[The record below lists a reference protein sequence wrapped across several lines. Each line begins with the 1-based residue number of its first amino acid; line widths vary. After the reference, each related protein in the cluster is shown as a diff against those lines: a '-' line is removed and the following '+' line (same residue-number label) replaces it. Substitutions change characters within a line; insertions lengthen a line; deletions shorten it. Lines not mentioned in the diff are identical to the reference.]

1 MHPAAPPPQTSP
13 ARQLPDPLPPLR
25 QELTLH
31 EGPLA
36 ENGAPSWMLQ
46 DPVRNLYFRVEWL
59 VFEIL
64 ARWHLGSASAIA
76 QAVNDE
82 TTLTAT
88 ADDADTV
95 FRFLQ
100 ENELLELNGQA
111 STAWCAE
118 KVKQRQSGPWKWLLH
133 HYLFFRLPL
142 VRPDKWL
149 ERSLSWVAP
158 FYTRQFFVA
167 TLVALVVGVVEI
179 ARQWERFVATLVD
192 SFSLQGALGVA
203 LALTVAKT
211 LHELGHAF
219 TAKRMGCR
227 VPVMGVAFLVLWP
240 LAYTDVN
247 DAWKLKRR
255 QQRLAVGAAGIG
267 VELAL
272 AAWATLAWAFLPDG
286 VLRGM
291 AFLLA
296 TTTWIATLA
305 VNSSPFLRFDGY
317 FLLSDALGMPNLHSR
332 AFALA
337 RWRLREMLFGLEE
350 PPPEYIAPA
359 RRRGLILF
367 AWATWIYRLVVFLG
381 IAVLVYHMFAKVLG
395 LALAVIEVMWFILLP
410 VWSEIKVL
418 QQKWP
423 QIKATRRSRRTA
435 IVAAIALIMTAI
447 PWSFQ
452 IQAQGIMKSAQVF
465 PLIAPAAGELI
476 HPPPPTG
483 TLLRSGDMLMQLNS
497 PDLESRVAIS
507 RARNSAAAWAA
518 QAAAL
523 DPELQPRLLVLR
535 RQNEAAATTLEA
547 DLREVERLAPSAPF
561 DGVLLDV
568 PPDIGTRTWVARH
581 EKLGVLI
588 DPTQRRVEAYL
599 DERSVNRVE
608 IGDYARFLPETP
620 GEKSY
625 WLKVEHIDRDATRI
639 LPDGMLA
646 SSRGGQVPTREK
658 GNQIVPDRAVY
669 RLALRV
675 DESVSPHTSAQR
687 GIVVIYATPTT
698 LMGDF
703 LRTAIGTLVR
713 ESGF

>member
-1 MHPAAPPPQTSP
+1 MLPAP
-13 ARQLPDPLPPLR
+13 AQELPDPLPPLR

-31 EGPLA
+31 EGPVA
-36 ENGAPSWMLQ
+36 DNGAPSWMLQ
-46 DPVRNLYFRVEWL
+46 DPVRNLYFRLEW
-59 VFEIL
+59 VAFEIL
-64 ARWHLGSASAIA
+64 ARWYLGNAAAIA
-76 QAVNDE
+76 ESVNGE
-82 TTLTAT
+82 TTLTT
-88 ADDADTV
+88 TTDDVGTV

-100 ENELLELNGQA
+100 ESELLELNGQA
-111 STAWCAE
+111 GTTWYAE
-118 KVKQRQSGPWKWLLH
+118 KVKQRQTGPWKWLLH

-167 TLVALVVGVVEI
+167 TLIALVVGVIEI

-192 SFSLQGALGVA
+192 TFSLQGAIGVG
-203 LALTVAKT
+203 LALMVAKT

-247 DAWKLKRR
+247 DAWKLKQR

-296 TTTWIATLA
+296 TTTWVATLA

-350 PPPEYIAPA
+350 PPPEYIAPT

-367 AWATWIYRLVVFLG
+367 AWITWIYRLVVFLG

-410 VWSEIKVL
+410 IWSEIKVMR
-418 QQKWP
+418 QKWP
-423 QIKATRRSRRTA
+423 QIKATRRSLRTA
-435 IVAAIALIMTAI
+435 LIASALLVLTII

-452 IQAQGIMKSAQVF
+452 IHTQGVLKSAQIF
-465 PLIAPAAGELI
+465 PLIVPAAGELVQS
-476 HPPPPTG
+476 PPPAG
-483 TLLRSGDMLMQLNS
+483 TLVRAGQVLMEVVS
-497 PDLESRVAIS
+497 PDLETRVAVS
-507 RARNSAAAWAA
+507 RARSSAAAWAA

-523 DPELQPRLLVLR
+523 DAELQPRLLVLR
-535 RQNEAAATTLEA
+535 HQSETAATTLEA
-547 DLREVERLAPSAPF
+547 DLREAARLVPAAPF
-561 DGVLLDV
+561 DGLLLDI
-568 PPDIGTRTWVARH
+568 PPDLTAGDWVARH
-581 EKLGVLI
+581 ERLGVLI
-588 DPTQRRVEAYL
+588 DPNHWRVEAYV
-599 DERSVNRVE
+599 DEGTLSRVQV
-608 IGDYARFLPETP
+608 GNYALFLPETA
-620 GEKSY
+620 GSKAL
-625 WLKVEHIDRDATRI
+625 WLKVEHIDHDASRV
-639 LPDGMLA
+639 LSDGLLA
-646 SSRGGQVPTREK
+646 SSRGGYIPVREK

-669 RLALRV
+669 RVAF
-675 DESVSPHTSAQR
+675 SVNEAISPQAISAR
-687 GIVVIYATPTT
+687 GTVVIYGSSIT
-698 LMGDF
+698 LMGEF
-703 LRTAIGTLVR
+703 LRVLIGTVIR
-713 ESGF
+713 ESGM